1 MMSDLKQTKYQ
12 DTAPSMGQ
20 SMAKL
25 EASLKNGTLGSLGR
39 REFLAG
45 LGLWLASCAS
55 VDKTRRLREGDNSG
69 QEISLTPEEE
79 KKLTAQVLSQMQKD
93 YPPHPDVRL
102 QKYVATLGSKIVRA
116 NGLEGNPYNYS
127 FTVTANP
134 VVNAFALPA
143 GTVFVTAPLIAMAD
157 SEAELAGVIGHE
169 VGHIKA
175 RHSAERMEVARR
187 EESSSWKYALGGGL
201 LGGLLGYGLGRLAC
215 RSGDNECL
223 SNATQMGAA
232 AGAGGGLLVQKYAFM
247 ANSRE
252 DEMEADRIGYR
263 TSVTAG
269 YHKDH
274 VGLFYEK
281 LLKMEESRKGGNPK
295 LLQSFADALSTH
307 PPSKERVQ
315 QMQELARSSPVLAQ
329 AVISTSDFTEM
340 KKLAQLNPKVG

>member
-1 MMSDLKQTKYQ
+1 MDKF
-12 DTAPSMGQ
+12 
-20 SMAKL
+20 
-25 EASLKNGTLGSLGR
+25 EASLQSWTSSSLGR
-39 REFLAG
+39 REFLAS
-45 LGLWLASCAS
+45 LGILLASCAS

-69 QEISLTPEEE
+69 QEIALTPEDE

-93 YPPHPDVRL
+93 YPPHPDIRL
-102 QKYVATLGSKIVRA
+102 QKYVAALGSKIVQA
-116 NGLEGNPYNYS
+116 NGLEGNPYKYS

-143 GTVFVTAPLIAMAD
+143 GTVFVTAPLLAMAD

-187 EESSSWKYALGGGL
+187 EQSSSWKYALGGGL

-223 SNATQMGAA
+223 SSATQLGAA

-269 YHKDH
+269 YHKHH

-281 LLKMEESRKGGNPK
+281 LLKMEESRKNVNPQV
-295 LLQSFADALSTH
+295 LQSFADALSTH
-307 PPSKERVQ
+307 PPTKERVQ
-315 QMQELARSSPVLAQ
+315 QMHELARSSPAPAR
-329 AVISTSDFTEM
+329 AVISTSDFTEIR
-340 KKLAQLNPKVG
+340 KLAQQTPNKV